1 MSATP
6 TNLKRLILAAAL
18 LLAGAAF
25 AHDRETAELERHFER
40 LNREADERTAEA
52 MRELNDRYRHD
63 QYMEELRRQN
73 RLIEE
78 QRRERRHERRAR

>member
-1 MSATP
+1 VEHLSMSATP
-6 TNLKRLILAAAL
+6 ANLKRLILTAAL

-25 AHDRETAELERHFER
+25 AHDREAAELEHHFER
-40 LNREADERTAEA
+40 LNREAG
-52 MRELNDRYRHD
+52 ELNDRYRHD